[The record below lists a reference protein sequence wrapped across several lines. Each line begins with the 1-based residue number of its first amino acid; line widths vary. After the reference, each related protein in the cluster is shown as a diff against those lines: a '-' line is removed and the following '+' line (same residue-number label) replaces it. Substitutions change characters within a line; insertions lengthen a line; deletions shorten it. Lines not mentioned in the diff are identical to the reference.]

1 MNMVLYFQILLIAV
15 FVNIFVLSPFLGL
28 CPYMGVSKRMDS
40 AIGMGGAVIFVMT
53 LASALSWLLES
64 FFLSPTEHNIWFILF
79 GNGRDV
85 SFFDFTYLRTIVFIL
100 SIATLVQLVE
110 IFMKK
115 FTPAMYELLGIY
127 LPLITTNCAILG
139 VVLLNIKIFGA
150 GGATLLKYITNAIGA
165 GIGFTLAIV
174 IMAGIRERIEQN
186 IEYIPKPLRGS
197 ALTFIT
203 AGLLSLA
210 FMGFVGF

>member
-1 MNMVLYFQILLIAV
+1 MVLYFQILIIAV
-15 FVNIFVLSPFLGL
+15 FVNNFVLSQFLGL
-28 CPYMGVSKRMDS
+28 CPYMGVSKRLDS
-40 AIGMGGAVIFVMT
+40 AIGMGAAVIFVMT
-53 LASALSWLLES
+53 LASALSWVLES
-64 FFLSPTEHNIWFILF
+64 FFLSPTEKNVWFILF
-79 GNGRDV
+79 GDGNDV
-85 SFFDFTYLRTIVFIL
+85 SAFDFTYLRTIVFIL
-100 SIATLVQLVE
+100 SIAALVQLVE

-139 VVLLNIKIFGA
+139 VVLLNIKTFGSGEA
-150 GGATLLKYITNAIGA
+150 SLMKSIINALGA

-174 IMAGIRERIEQN
+174 IMAGIRERIDEN
-186 IEYIPKPLRGS
+186 ISSVPNALRGS
-197 ALTFIT
+197 ALTFIV